1 MTDGAGPENAREPAT
16 AGTPARAGEKDG
28 QGDPA
33 AGDTADRTG
42 SGDPV
47 RGSPDERSPASMWR
61 HCLRCH
67 ADLGRNEALESF
79 PVGERVAYDPEKGR
93 LWVVCPACGRW
104 NLSPLLARWE
114 ALEEA
119 ERRFRETPRRAST
132 ENIGLARLPE
142 GLELVRV
149 GADPLPD
156 EFAAWRYADR
166 FSRRLRRTVV
176 WAAGGLAAGGLLLAG
191 GMAAG
196 IASGVVVPQLLNL
209 PVYAH
214 RFLWDRRVVARIP
227 PGEGGGG
234 GGDGPVVRGEHLRE
248 TYLRRTD
255 AAGGWRLIVPH
266 EEGEAQL
273 TGPEAERAAGVLLA
287 QVNRSGATRSE
298 VEEAVD
304 ALEEH
309 GGPDGFF
316 GEAVREAARS
326 GYGYSPVSALPR
338 RYRLPLEMAAHESS
352 ERRALEGE
360 LEELEEAWREAE
372 EIAAIADDLLLPAE
386 VRRWITRQ
394 RRRLG
399 G

>member
-1 MTDGAGPENAREPAT
+1 
-16 AGTPARAGEKDG
+16 
-28 QGDPA
+28 
-33 AGDTADRTG
+33 
-42 SGDPV
+42 
-47 RGSPDERSPASMWR
+47 MWR

-67 ADLGRNEALESF
+67 ADLGRNSVLETF
-79 PVGERVAYDPEKGR
+79 PVGERIAYDPEKGR

-114 ALEEA
+114 ALETA
-119 ERRFRETPRRAST
+119 ERRFRDTPRRATS
-132 ENIGLARLPE
+132 ENIGLARLAE

-176 WAAGGLAAGGLLLAG
+176 WGAGAVAAGGVLAAGGV
-191 GMAAG
+191 AAG
-196 IASGVVVPQLLNL
+196 LASGVLVPQLLNL

-214 RFLWDRRVVARIP
+214 RLLWDRRVVARVP
-227 PGEGGGG
+227 ASGAEGAGGE
-234 GGDGPVVRGEHLRE
+234 DRRVVRGRHLRE
-248 TYLRRTD
+248 TYLRRSD
-255 AAGGWRLIVPH
+255 GSEGWRLIVPH
-266 EEGEAQL
+266 EGGETEL
-273 TGPEAERAAGVLLA
+273 TGPEAEQTAGVLLA
-287 QVNRSGATRSE
+287 RVNRSGATRGE
-298 VEEAVD
+298 VEKAVG

-309 GGPDGFF
+309 GGPEDFF

-338 RYRLPLEMAAHESS
+338 EYRLPLEMAAHEST

-360 LEELEEAWREAE
+360 LEALERAWREAE
-372 EIAAIADDLLLPAE
+372 EIAAIADDLLVPEE

>member
-1 MTDGAGPENAREPAT
+1 MTVASGDAGSLDRTQEGAPAERPDGAEGGPPFRSAEDGGPA
-16 AGTPARAGEKDG
+16 AARAD
-28 QGDPA
+28 
-33 AGDTADRTG
+33 
-42 SGDPV
+42 
-47 RGSPDERSPASMWR
+47 ASMWR

-67 ADLGRNEALESF
+67 ADLGRNEVLEPF
-79 PVGERVAYDPEKGR
+79 PVGERIAYDPEKGR

-119 ERRFRETPRRAST
+119 ERSFRETPRRASSG
-132 ENIGLARLPE
+132 NIGLARLPE

-166 FSRRLRRTVV
+166 FSRRLRRAVV
-176 WAAGGLAAGGLLLAG
+176 WAGGGLAAGGLLVVG
-191 GMAAG
+191 GAAAG
-196 IASGVVVPQLLNL
+196 IASGIALSQLLNL
-209 PVYAH
+209 PVYLH
-214 RFLWDRRVVARIP
+214 RFLWDRRVVARVP
-227 PGEGGGG
+227 APGSGGAEGGGRRA
-234 GGDGPVVRGEHLRE
+234 VRGEHLRE
-248 TYLRRTD
+248 TYLRRSD
-255 AAGGWRLIVPH
+255 GSAGWRLIVPH
-266 EEGEAQL
+266 EGGETEL
-273 TGPEAERAAGVLLA
+273 TGPEAERTAGVLLA
-287 QVNRSGATRSE
+287 QVNRSGATRGE
-298 VEEAVD
+298 VEKAVG

-309 GGPDGFF
+309 GGPEGFF
-316 GEAVREAARS
+316 GEAIREAARS

-338 RYRLPLEMAAHESS
+338 EYRLPLEMAAHEAS

-360 LEELEEAWREAE
+360 LEGLERAWREAE
-372 EIAAIADDLLLPAE
+372 EIAAIADDLLVPGE

>member
-1 MTDGAGPENAREPAT
+1 
-16 AGTPARAGEKDG
+16 
-28 QGDPA
+28 
-33 AGDTADRTG
+33 
-42 SGDPV
+42 
-47 RGSPDERSPASMWR
+47 MWR

-67 ADLGRNEALESF
+67 ADLGENRALEAF
-79 PVGERVAYDPEKGR
+79 PVGGRVAYDPEKGR

-119 ERRFRETPRRAST
+119 ERRFRETPRRATT

-166 FSRRLRRTVV
+166 FSRRLRRSLV
-176 WAAGGLAAGGLLLAG
+176 WAAGGIAAGGLLVAG
-191 GMAAG
+191 GVAAG
-196 IASGVVVPQLLNL
+196 IASGVIVPQLLNV

-214 RFLWDRRVVARIP
+214 RLLWDRRVVARIP
-227 PGEGGGG
+227 VAEGGEEAERRMVR
-234 GGDGPVVRGEHLRE
+234 GGDLRE

-255 AAGGWRLIVPH
+255 GPAGWRLIVPH
-266 EEGEAQL
+266 GEGEVDL
-273 TGPEAERAAGVLLA
+273 TGPEAERTAGVLLA
-287 QVNRSGATRSE
+287 QANRAGATRSE
-298 VEEAVD
+298 VEEAVG

-309 GGPDGFF
+309 GGPAGFF
-316 GEAVREAARS
+316 EEAVREAARS
-326 GYGYSPVSALPR
+326 GYGYSPIEALPR
-338 RYRLPLEMAAHESS
+338 AYRLPLEMAAHESS

-360 LEELEEAWREAE
+360 LEELERAWREAE
-372 EIAAIADDLLLPAE
+372 EIAAIADDLLVPEE
-386 VRRWITRQ
+386 VRRWMARQ

>member
-1 MTDGAGPENAREPAT
+1 MSGRPPAT
-16 AGTPARAGEKDG
+16 
-28 QGDPA
+28 
-33 AGDTADRTG
+33 
-42 SGDPV
+42 
-47 RGSPDERSPASMWR
+47 MWR

-67 ADLGRNEALESF
+67 ADLGRNRVLEVF
-79 PVGERVAYDPEKGR
+79 PVGERIAYDPEKGR
-93 LWVVCPACGRW
+93 LWVVCPGCGRW

-114 ALEEA
+114 ALEAA
-119 ERRFRETPRRAST
+119 ERRFRDTPRRATT

-166 FSRRLRRTVV
+166 FGRRLRRTLV
-176 WAAGGLAAGGLLLAG
+176 WGAGGVAALGLLAAGGV
-191 GMAAG
+191 AAG
-196 IASGVVVPQLLNL
+196 LASGVVVPQLLNL

-214 RFLWDRRVVARIP
+214 RLLWDRRVVARVP
-227 PGEGGGG
+227 AGSAEGEEGERRA
-234 GGDGPVVRGEHLRE
+234 VRGRHLRE
-248 TYLRRTD
+248 TCLRRTD
-255 AAGGWRLIVPH
+255 GPDGWRLLVPH
-266 EEGEAQL
+266 ERGEAEL
-273 TGPEAERAAGVLLA
+273 TGPDAERAAGVLLA

-309 GGPDGFF
+309 GGPEGFF
-316 GEAVREAARS
+316 EEAVRQAARS
-326 GYGYSPVSALPR
+326 GYGYSPISALPR
-338 RYRLPLEMAAHESS
+338 DYRLPLEMAAHEAS

-360 LEELEEAWREAE
+360 LEELERAWREAE
-372 EIAAIADDLLLPAE
+372 EIAAIADDLLVSGEA
-386 VRRWITRQ
+386 RRWMARQ